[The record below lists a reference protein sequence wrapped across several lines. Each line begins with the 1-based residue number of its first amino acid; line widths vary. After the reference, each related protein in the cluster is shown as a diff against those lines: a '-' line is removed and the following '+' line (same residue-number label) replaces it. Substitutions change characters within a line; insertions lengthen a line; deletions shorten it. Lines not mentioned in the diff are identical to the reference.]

1 MLIGDVRIPNSVVSA
16 PMAGVTDKTSRLLA
30 REAGCGLIYT
40 EMVSD
45 KALIYANKRTE
56 KLINLEGEKPP
67 ITVQIFG
74 SNPEIMAEAAEL
86 VVAFGANIIDI
97 NMGCPAPKIVRN
109 CEGSALMRDLPLA
122 RKIIKAVVNRVSL
135 PVTVKMRK
143 GWDDA
148 SINALELATIAEDEG
163 VAAITVHGRTRAQ
176 YYSGLAD
183 WEIIKSIKNRVKI
196 PVIGNGDIWI
206 PQDAKRMLEVTGCDG
221 VMIGRGSMGNPWIY
235 KRTATYLET
244 GQLLPEPSDFERIQ
258 MALRHL
264 DMIIEDK
271 GEHLG
276 VREMRKHAAWY
287 LKGMKDSAKVR
298 DTFNHANTKEEFEDI
313 LLTYKA
319 TLKEK
324 D

>member
-1 MLIGDVRIPNSVVSA
+1 MLIGDVCIPNPIFSA

-45 KALIYANKRTE
+45 KALVFANKRTE
-56 KLINLEGEKPP
+56 KIINLEGEQPP

-74 SNPEIMAEAAEL
+74 SDPEVMAEAAEIVL
-86 VVAFGANIIDI
+86 KFGASIIDI

-122 RKIIKAVVNRVSL
+122 RRIIKAVVNRVSV

-143 GWDDA
+143 GWDDT
-148 SINALELATIAEDEG
+148 SVNAVELAAIAEDEG
-163 VAAITVHGRTRAQ
+163 VAAITIHGRTRAQ
-176 YYSGLAD
+176 YYSGQAD
-183 WEIIKSIKNRVKI
+183 WEIIKRVKSRVKI
-196 PVIGNGDIWI
+196 PVIGNGDIWE
-206 PQDAKRMLEVTGCDG
+206 PQDAARMLEVTGCDG
-221 VMIGRGSMGNPWIY
+221 VMIGRGSMGNPWIF
-235 KRTATYLET
+235 KRTAKYLET
-244 GQLLPEPSDFERIQ
+244 GYLLPEPSALERIQ
-258 MALRHL
+258 MAIRHL

-271 GEHLG
+271 GEHIG

-287 LKGMKDSAKVR
+287 LKGMKDSAKAR
-298 DTFNHANTKEEFEDI
+298 ETFNHANTKQEFEDI
-313 LLTYKA
+313 LYTYKA
-319 TLKEK
+319 RLYEK